1 MTKIILCIDGLGKDM
16 LTKESM
22 PFLYRFGKDNNL
34 LRLKTLFA
42 FTGIEYCFFTG
53 KTPEETGIWL
63 EFIYSK
69 DSLFNNLVLK
79 FFSLNKKF
87 RDYLA
92 GLMQLMKGRTW
103 ISGLHNIPKKRIN
116 YFDSSIKTGL
126 WKLPYFQKR
135 SFAFYKWPFFVT
147 KNGKE
152 KIKLVFRYENDEK
165 RLKRLMEDKGK
176 EIYCTQLMSVDK
188 TVHKFGKSSE
198 KTKEILRKLDKTLE
212 FYIRRILKENK
223 NAEIFVWGDHGFA
236 DIKNYIDLERLLPRR
251 EDYIYFIA
259 GTTASFWFGKGKE
272 EIKRVILRKIKKYRN
287 IKILDKKIARKYN
300 IPLLRK
306 YGDLILFLE
315 KGNYFFPNFY
325 QKNEKEK
332 FLSMHGYPEDEE
344 LDGFLIANSGNLKK
358 KSLKIRE
365 VRRILDD

>member
-16 LTKESM
+16 LTKENM
-22 PFLYRFGKDNNL
+22 PFLYSFGRENSVS
-34 LRLKTLFA
+34 RLKTLFA
-42 FTGIEYCFFTG
+42 FTGIEYSFFTG
-53 KTPEETGIWL
+53 KTPEESGVWL

-69 DSLFNNLVLK
+69 DSIFNNLILK

-87 RDYLA
+87 RDYVA
-92 GLMQLMKGRTW
+92 GLLQLMKGRTW
-103 ISGLHNIPKKRIN
+103 ISGLHNIPRERID

-126 WKLPYFQKR
+126 WKLEFFQKR

-152 KIKLVFRYENDEK
+152 KIRLVFRYESDEK
-165 RLKRLMEDKGK
+165 RLKRLMKDKGK
-176 EIYCTQLMSVDK
+176 EIYYAQLMSADK
-188 TVHKFGKSSE
+188 ASHKFGKRSE
-198 KTKEILRKLDKTLE
+198 KTKEILRKVDRMLE
-212 FYIRRILKENK
+212 FHITRILKENK
-223 NAEIFVWGDHGFA
+223 NTEIFIWSDHGFA
-236 DIKNYIDLERLLPRR
+236 DIKNWIDLDRLLPRR

-272 EIKRVILRKIKKYRN
+272 KSKRIILRKIKKYKN

-300 IPLLRK
+300 IPISRK

-325 QKNEKEK
+325 QKNGKEK
-332 FLSMHGYPEDEE
+332 FLSMHGYPENKE
-344 LDGFLIANSGNLKK
+344 LDGFLMTNSRNLKK
-358 KSLKIRE
+358 KSLKIKE